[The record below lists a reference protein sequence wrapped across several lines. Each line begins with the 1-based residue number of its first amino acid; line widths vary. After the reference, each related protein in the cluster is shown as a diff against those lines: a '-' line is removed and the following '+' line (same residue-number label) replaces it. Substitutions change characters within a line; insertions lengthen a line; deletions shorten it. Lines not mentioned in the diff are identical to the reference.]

1 MRVVRKIENTRLR
14 GERPVQEVVVA
25 QCGEM

>member
-1 MRVVRKIENTRLR
+1 MDVVRKIESARTTR
-14 GERPVQEVVVA
+14 ERPNQDVVVA